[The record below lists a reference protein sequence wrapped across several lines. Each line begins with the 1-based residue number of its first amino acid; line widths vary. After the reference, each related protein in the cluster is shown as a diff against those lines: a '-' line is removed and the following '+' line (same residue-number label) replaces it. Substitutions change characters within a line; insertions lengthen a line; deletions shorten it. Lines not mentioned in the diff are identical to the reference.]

1 MLLLQHRGEPKAGWL
16 RFTLVVGMVPNID
29 RKLNFEG
36 FVPIGA
42 VSRLSLSR
50 PIWIWK
56 SLETLIFLTGFESG
70 GGDSKGNGG
79 GLWEAPVAIAL
90 NGH

>member
-16 RFTLVVGMVPNID
+16 RFTLVVGLVPNID

-42 VSRLSLSR
+42 VSRIVESTYLD
-50 PIWIWK
+50 
-56 SLETLIFLTGFESG
+56 LEIPRNFDFSH
-70 GGDSKGNGG
+70 
-79 GLWEAPVAIAL
+79 WF
-90 NGH
+90 

>member
-16 RFTLVVGMVPNID
+16 RFTLVVGLVPNID

-56 SLETLIFLTGFESG
+56 SLETLIFLTGSVLNQVVG
-70 GGDSKGNGG
+70 IVRGT
-79 GLWEAPVAIAL
+79 EADCGKP
-90 NGH
+90 H